1 MAAQLNDLAPWG
13 SILLSENMNYIFKS
27 IVILLS
33 NIFAPCTLWP
43 LYMWLWFPLLPGRC
57 MLVVTLS
64 VLSLIVDLVSKER
77 KQPIMHLPSW
87 KLFLAANLIICTC
100 TKIVVSRVNW
110 FYHLFESKVWITLS
124 DVWCSVIDGAF
135 LVY

>member
-1 MAAQLNDLAPWG
+1 MQVPGKKIAMAAQLNDLAHRCLVQLQITWFICAC
-13 SILLSENMNYIFKS
+13 SKS
-27 IVILLS
+27 VLTS
-33 NIFAPCTLWP
+33 NHCISNLFAPCTLWP
-43 LYMWLWFPLLPGRC
+43 LCVWLYFPLLPGRC

-64 VLSLIVDLVSKER
+64 VLSLTVDLVSKER

-110 FYHLFESKVWITLS
+110 IYHLFESMVWKM
-124 DVWCSVIDGAF
+124 
-135 LVY
+135 